1 MTKITGS
8 GSGFGST
15 LKCHG
20 SGTLLLGMVPTSQ
33 SKTILPIF
41 QASEESSSGHSTP
54 REKDEPVV
62 RTASMLDEALRAKDE
77 SGRKTTKRKDDAFKD
92 EEEEEEGVEIRQD
105 EYTSLLPRGI
115 IVARFCFRHLYVHSG
130 RFR

>member
-1 MTKITGS
+1 MVNPI
-8 GSGFGST
+8 
-15 LKCHG
+15 
-20 SGTLLLGMVPTSQ
+20 LLPLC
-33 SKTILPIF
+33 

-77 SGRKTTKRKDDAFKD
+77 SGRKTTKRKDDVFKD

-115 IVARFCFRHLYVHSG
+115 IVARFVRHLLCPFTKNRSY
-130 RFR
+130 